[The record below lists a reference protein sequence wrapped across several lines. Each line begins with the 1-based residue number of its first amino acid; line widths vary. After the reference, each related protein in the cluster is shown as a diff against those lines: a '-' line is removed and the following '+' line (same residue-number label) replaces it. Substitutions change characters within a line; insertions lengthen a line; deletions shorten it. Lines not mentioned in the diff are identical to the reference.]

1 MAEPSTQ
8 SRKDDHLRI
17 ALDEAVEVRAPV
29 GFEAVRLSH
38 EALPELDLADV
49 DPSVTFLGRRLAFPL
64 LVGSMTG
71 GTDRAA
77 ELNRNLA
84 IGAARAGVGMFLGS
98 QRVILERPDTAA
110 TFAVRDHAPDLP
122 LLIGNIGAVQLN
134 HGVDLPALERVVAS
148 VSADALVFHLNP
160 AQEAVQPEGDTNFA
174 GLAARLN
181 EASKALPF
189 PCGVKEVGNGLSPR
203 TLKRLEGGRWA
214 FIESAGAGGT
224 SWTLI
229 EGRRRPGTA
238 TEALG
243 DALADWGLPSVT
255 SLLACV
261 RAFPQTPIVASGGLR
276 SGLDLAK
283 ALALGATVSAT
294 ALPLLKAAHH
304 GADAVHDALMR
315 FREVLVRVM
324 FLTGARTLAELRA
337 VPRAIHP
344 SADPSAWTT
353 PGV

>member
-1 MAEPSTQ
+1 MADPTTQ
-8 SRKDDHLRI
+8 TRKDDHLRI
-17 ALDEAVEVRAPV
+17 ALDEAVEVQATV
-29 GFEAVRLSH
+29 GFDAVRLSH

-71 GTDRAA
+71 GTERAA

-98 QRVILERPDTAA
+98 QRVILERPETAA

-134 HGVDLPALERVVAS
+134 YGVDVPALERIVAS
-148 VSADALVFHLNP
+148 VAADALVFHLNP

-174 GLAARLN
+174 GLAERLN
-181 EASKALPF
+181 AASLALPF

-203 TLKRLEGGRWA
+203 TLARLRGGRWA
-214 FIESAGAGGT
+214 FVESAGAGGT

-238 TEALG
+238 TADLG

-261 RAFPQTPIVASGGLR
+261 RSMPTTPVVASGGLR
-276 SGLDLAK
+276 SGLDVAK
-283 ALALGATVSAT
+283 ALALGATVAAT

-304 GADAVHDALMR
+304 GSDAVYDALMQ
-315 FREVLVRVM
+315 FRDVLVRAM
-324 FLTGARTLAELRA
+324 FLTGARTPADLRH
-337 VPRAIHP
+337 VPRALHLA
-344 SADPSAWTT
+344 ADPDAWTT
-353 PGV
+353 P

>member
-1 MAEPSTQ
+1 MAEPTTQ

-17 ALDEAVEVRAPV
+17 ALDEAVEVRSPV

-71 GTDRAA
+71 GTERAA

-84 IGAARAGVGMFLGS
+84 LGAARAGVGMFLGS
-98 QRVILERPDTAA
+98 QRVILERPETAA

-134 HGVDLPALERVVAS
+134 YGVDVPALERVVSS
-148 VSADALVFHLNP
+148 VAADALVFHLNP

-174 GLAARLN
+174 GLAAKMN
-181 EASKALPF
+181 TASHALSV
-189 PCGVKEVGNGLSPR
+189 PCGVKEVGNGLSTR
-203 TLKRLEGGRWA
+203 TLGRLAAGRWA

-229 EGRRRPGTA
+229 EGRRRPGTTTA
-238 TEALG
+238 ELG

-255 SLLACV
+255 SLLGCV
-261 RAFPQTPIVASGGLR
+261 RAFPGTPVVASGGLR
-276 SGLDLAK
+276 TGLELAK
-283 ALALGATVSAT
+283 ALALGSAVAAT
-294 ALPLLKAAHH
+294 AVPLLKAAHH
-304 GADAVHDALMR
+304 GADAVYDTLMR
-315 FREVLVRVM
+315 FRDVLVRVM
-324 FLTGARTLAELRA
+324 FLTGARTPAELRQ

-344 SADPSAWTT
+344 SADPDMWVT
-353 PGV
+353 PGR